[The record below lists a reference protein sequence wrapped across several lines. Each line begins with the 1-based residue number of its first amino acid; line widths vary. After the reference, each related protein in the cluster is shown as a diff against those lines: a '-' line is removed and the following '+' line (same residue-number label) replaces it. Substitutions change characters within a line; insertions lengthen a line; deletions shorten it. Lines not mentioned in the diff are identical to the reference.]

1 MRVKRWLPALVLL
14 LPGCAHLGAGPSEG
28 WERARLWNE
37 AHGYFATYDF
47 ERADSVFS
55 LLAREYPESDQG
67 RESLFYL
74 GALHLDP
81 RNPEWDAE
89 VAEGRLREYLAA
101 DESNGPIHRRPE
113 AATLAELVHQFT
125 LPMEDRI
132 PDLQA
137 PESRTVV
144 IRSTEVPGTPAE
156 LAQLRQQLEAR
167 DAEVK
172 QLREELA
179 RMRRTLTGGQ

>member
-1 MRVKRWLPALVLL
+1 MRVTRWLPALVLL

-28 WERARLWNE
+28 WERARLWDE

-55 LLAREYPESDQG
+55 LIAREHPETDEG

-74 GALHLDP
+74 GALRVDP

-89 VAEGRLREYLAA
+89 VSEARLREYLAA
-101 DESNGPIHRRPE
+101 DSTNGPVHRRPE
-113 AATLAELVHQFT
+113 ATVLAALVNQFT

-137 PESRTVV
+137 EGNRTVV
-144 IRSTEVPGTPAE
+144 IRSEEAPGTPAE
-156 LAQLRQQLEAR
+156 VAQLRQQLEAR

-172 QLREELA
+172 QLREELD
-179 RMRRTLTGGQ
+179 RIRRTLTGGQ